1 MTHALMHAT
10 CISPTDQHALHPQ
23 LNDQYESHML
33 VIVKINACIDMSRR
47 RTELGEVDFI
57 SL

>member
-1 MTHALMHAT
+1 MTHRLF
-10 CISPTDQHALHPQ
+10 ISPTDQHDPPPPK

>member
-1 MTHALMHAT
+1 MHSCMLHAFLPQTNM
-10 CISPTDQHALHPQ
+10 PPQ

-33 VIVKINACIDMSRR
+33 VIVQINACIDMSQR